1 MTELPATGFEHPT
14 PQGMTFYFWECT
26 LLLLAR
32 SLLLDR
38 PTGPL
43 AATLRI
49 ACGEPYTIEVGSK
62 KLVTRASLA
71 APKAER
77 RRIVAMNSDIAL
89 FYLPLEVPE
98 YAGLGELLR
107 SEPLIE
113 IPFSQ
118 VERFVPS
125 LRNAMQQVMPAA
137 EVKALVREVVAAIGG
152 APRPVPPVDPR
163 VEQVRQVLAD
173 MRLDDVSLEAVAR
186 RVSLSPSRLR
196 DLFKRHTGFTIG
208 EYARWRAVWRACA
221 LWERGYSLTRVAE
234 EAGFH
239 DLAHADRV
247 FIQAFGMNPSAAIDP
262 KFVTV
267 VNCDE
272 HA

>member
-1 MTELPATGFEHPT
+1 MTESLSTGLEHPT

-49 ACGEPYTIEVGSK
+49 ACGEPYSIEVGSK
-62 KLVTRASLA
+62 KLVTRASLT

-77 RRIVAMNSDIAL
+77 RKIMAMNSEMAL

-98 YAGLGELLR
+98 YAALGELLR
-107 SEPLIE
+107 SELLVE
-113 IPFSQ
+113 IPFSKI
-118 VERFVPS
+118 ERFVPG
-125 LRNAMQQVMPAA
+125 LRRAMQQVVPAA
-137 EVKALVREVVAAIGG
+137 EIRALVRDVVTAIGG
-152 APRPVPPVDPR
+152 APMQVPAVDPR
-163 VEQVRQVLAD
+163 VDLARKVLAD
-173 MRLDDVSLEAVAR
+173 MRLCDVSLEAVAR

-221 LWERGYSLTRVAE
+221 LWERGYNLTRVAE

-247 FIQAFGMNPSAAIDP
+247 FIQTFGMNPSTAIDP

-267 VNCDE
+267 VNCDNQP
-272 HA
+272 